1 MFCATET
8 ESSEESVGDSS
19 KSDQHYFCVESS
31 EELQEEGE
39 DEEAEQ
45 ELCHPHVRVQRHTY
59 CEDSASNEDKTV
71 EESGLPPL
79 KVEGYFRHSESSD
92 DEEIEEE
99 IDHRW
104 AKKYRPM
111 YHKYFS
117 SSEEEIEEEA
127 GLTEAQN
134 DSYLQDSEQN
144 LEEEIQEEPG
154 CLQVSVWRRW
164 DLWST
169 ACSPVDFSGR
179 HFALLG
185 VTCFE
190 MLSMDSCHWVPLLLV
205 GLTGMRWLCLMH

>member
-59 CEDSASNEDKTV
+59 CEDSASSEDKTL

-79 KVEGYFRHSESSD
+79 KVDGYFRHSKSSD
-92 DEEIEEE
+92 DEEIKEET
-99 IDHRW
+99 DRRW
-104 AKKYRPM
+104 AKKHRPV
-111 YHKYFS
+111 YCEDS
-117 SSEEEIEEEA
+117 SLSEEEIAEEV

-134 DSYLQDSEQN
+134 DSYLQDSEQS
-144 LEEEIQEEPG
+144 LEEEIQEELG
-154 CLQVSVWRRW
+154 CLQVSVWRQW

-169 ACSPVDFSGR
+169 ACSPVDFSEVGTLR
-179 HFALLG
+179 CWASPVLR
-185 VTCFE
+185 CFQWTVVIG
-190 MLSMDSCHWVPLLLV
+190 C
-205 GLTGMRWLCLMH
+205 LCCSSV